1 MTRPRSRRALLHT
14 GALAVGSLAGCLDG
28 LGDSSTERP
37 ATASETEPPSG
48 TAATSSEPETPASET
63 ETETTEAPA
72 VELAPVGVQSSFFY
86 LATPDTMAV
95 ATPEGTQFAFVE
107 VRPQTDSPPPS
118 DFSLVA
124 DGRRFWGTLAPGEV
138 GSPHRLSELGSSYRS
153 GRSDSGWVA
162 FEVPEP
168 LDAEEISLTYR
179 GRAWS
184 LADGLVADLRDPPAD
199 FELVSFDAPEQV
211 ARDESF
217 EMSLTVENSGAGDG
231 VFRVS
236 LNQTS
241 PSVVP
246 HRATLSVPAGERRD
260 WSWSLGEYAS
270 QETESLDFRLESAAA
285 RRETTVE
292 IVDASSASQE

>member
-1 MTRPRSRRALLHT
+1 MTRPRSRRALLRA
-14 GALAVGSLAGCLDG
+14 GALAVGGLAGCLDD
-28 LGDSSTERP
+28 LGESSTERP
-37 ATASETEPPSG
+37 TAAGETEPPSG
-48 TAATSSEPETPASET
+48 TAATPSEPETPASET
-63 ETETTEAPA
+63 ETATTEAPA
-72 VELAPVGVQSSFFY
+72 VELVPVGVQSSFFY
-86 LATPDTMAV
+86 LTTPDSMAV
-95 ATPEGTQFAFVE
+95 AASEATQFAFVE

-124 DGRRFWGTLAPGEV
+124 DGRRFWGTLAPGDV

-162 FEVPEP
+162 FETPEP

-179 GRAWS
+179 GREWS
-184 LADGLVADLRDPPAD
+184 LGEGLVADLRQPPAD
-199 FELVSFDAPEQV
+199 FELVSFDAPEKV

-217 EMSLTVENSGAGDG
+217 EVSLTVANSGEGDG

-236 LNQTS
+236 LNQIS
-241 PSVVP
+241 PAVVP

-260 WSWSLGEYAS
+260 WSWTLGEYVS
-270 QETESLDFRLESAAA
+270 QETEQLDFRLESAAE

-292 IVDASSASQE
+292 VGGTSKSEQ